1 KALIHYS
8 LSDIRA
14 SSTAHCQPLV
24 LDKGIPNTVQ
34 CAVSDPLMWFI
45 DGTMINATDSTYR
58 KIYGYI
64 PNGGQLYIYH
74 PKHNQ
79 IVNCSRNS
87 ISYCYHIILRQCH
100 PDVCKNNGRCK
111 LVDSNTPLER
121 VTCICKHLSKGYR
134 CDEKYESMIWVTVLL
149 WLAVFFEIAMITG
162 AIYRA
167 ENQKIYKGIIHRR
180 FVNIISEPDEL
191 FR

>member
-1 KALIHYS
+1 

-58 KIYGYI
+58 KMFVAKFGKFLRILIIYKKGTFQTIAILSYGYI

-167 ENQKIYKGIIHRR
+167 E
-180 FVNIISEPDEL
+180 
-191 FR
+191 

>member
-1 KALIHYS
+1 M
-8 LSDIRA
+8 SDIRA
-14 SSTAHCQPLV
+14 SSIAHCQPLV

-34 CAVSDPLMWFI
+34 CAISDPLMWFI
-45 DGTMINATDSTYR
+45 DGMMINATDLTYR

-79 IVNCSRNS
+79 IVSCSRNS
-87 ISYCYHIILRQCH
+87 VFYCYHILLRKCH
-100 PDVCKNNGRCK
+100 PDTCKNNGRCK
-111 LVDSNTPLER
+111 LVDSKTPLER
-121 VTCICKHLSKGYR
+121 VTC
-134 CDEKYESMIWVTVLL
+134 SMIWVTVLL
-149 WLAVFFEIAMITG
+149 WLAVFFEIAMISG